1 VWWRLTRLSLIAVLV
16 LVILVTVL
24 GVWLVRRPIPQYG
37 GELRLDGLAAPVTVH
52 RDTAG
57 IPHIYASSTADMV
70 RAQGYLHAQD
80 RFWEM
85 DFRRHVTAGR
95 LAEMFGERQVQTDAF
110 LRTMGWR
117 RVAEQEWQLL
127 SPQTRN
133 LLRAYA
139 QGVNAWLAG
148 RSGSE
153 ASLEYALLARLN
165 PDYRIS
171 RWSPVDSLAWLKAMA
186 WDLRSNMI
194 QEIERAALLASG
206 LSRERIDQLYPP
218 YPADRHTPIVP
229 DATTTGRAAGGS
241 GGGTPVTLPAAL
253 RDATPVFEGVRRA
266 VDRLPSLLGSGDGI
280 GSNSWVV
287 SGSRTASGKPILAN
301 DPHLAPS
308 MPGIWYQLGLHCV
321 APESQAAKT
330 CPADV
335 VGSSF
340 SGVPGVII
348 GHNGRVAWG
357 FTNLGPDVTDLYL
370 EQTDG
375 DRYLVDGKW
384 QPMRVHTETLKV
396 AGGEDVTIKVR
407 HTRHGPVLSDRSE
420 ELAAVGTTPG
430 LTEESGRPRYAVALR
445 WTALDPGRTAEA
457 IFILNLARDWSDFR
471 DAAAKFEVPA
481 QNLVYADVSGN
492 IGYQA
497 PGRIPIRGT
506 GDGRWPVPGWD
517 SRYDWRGYI
526 AFEDLPNEF
535 NPERGYIVTAN
546 QAVTG
551 PGYQHLITRDWA
563 YGYRSQRIVELITR
577 HTRPIDV
584 AATEGMQFDNHNGSA
599 PVLVPHLLRV
609 TVPKPVAQVRDL
621 LTGWDFQQPAG
632 SAPAA
637 FYNAVWR
644 HLLSRTFE
652 ELPEQRRPGAA
663 ERWLEV
669 VRTVLADPASA
680 WWDDQRTTT
689 VERRD
694 DILSAAMSS
703 AHEELTERLGSD
715 PAQWRWGDLHTLTLR
730 SSTFGAS
737 GIGPVEWLFNSGP
750 HPVGGGSGI
759 VNATG
764 WEPRSGYEVT
774 AVPSMRMIV
783 DLAHLDGSRW
793 VQLTGNSGHAF
804 DEHYTDQF
812 DLWRTGRYLPMRWSR
827 DTIADKA
834 RHTLLLRPAG

>member
-1 VWWRLTRLSLIAVLV
+1 VWWRLTRFSLVV
-16 LVILVTVL
+16 VMTVVVLVTVL

-37 GELRLDGLAAPVTVH
+37 GELRLDALAAPVTVH

-57 IPHIYASSTADMV
+57 IPHIYASSMADMV

-80 RFWEM
+80 RFGEM

-95 LAEMFGERQVQTDAF
+95 LAELFGERQVQTDAL

-117 RVAEQEWQLL
+117 RVAEQEWRLL

-139 QGVNAWLAG
+139 QGVNAWLANH
-148 RSGSE
+148 SGSE

-165 PDYRIS
+165 PQYRIQ

-186 WDLRSNMI
+186 WDLRSNLV
-194 QEIERAALLASG
+194 QEIERTALLASG
-206 LSRERIDQLYPP
+206 LSREQIDQLYPP
-218 YPADRHTPIVP
+218 YPADRHAPIVP
-229 DATTTGRAAGGS
+229 GAGATGGAAGGA
-241 GGGTPVTLPAAL
+241 GGRAPAVLPATV
-253 RDATPVFEGVRRA
+253 RNATPLLEGVHRA
-266 VDRLPSLLGSGDGI
+266 LDRLPSLLGSGDGI

-287 SGSRTASGKPILAN
+287 AGSRTGSGKPILAN

-308 MPGIWYQLGLHCV
+308 MPGIWYQVGLHCV
-321 APESQAAKT
+321 PTEGRADST
-330 CPADV
+330 CPSDV
-335 VGSSF
+335 VGFSF
-340 SGVPGVII
+340 SGVPGVVI
-348 GHNGRVAWG
+348 GHTGRVAWG

-370 EQTDG
+370 EKTDG

-384 QPMRVHTETLKV
+384 QPMRVRTETLRV
-396 AGGEDVTIKVR
+396 AGGEDVTLKVR

-430 LTEESGRPRYAVALR
+430 LTKETGRRRYAVALR

-457 IFILNLARDWSDFR
+457 IFILNTARNWSDFR
-471 DAAAKFEVPA
+471 KAARRFEVPA
-481 QNLVYADVSGN
+481 QNLVYADIDGN

-497 PGRIPIRGT
+497 PGRIPIRAA
-506 GDGRWPVPGWD
+506 GDGRWPAPGWD

-526 AFEDLPNEF
+526 PFEDLPNEF

-546 QAVTG
+546 QAVAG
-551 PGYQHLITRDWA
+551 PDYRYLITHDWA
-563 YGYRSQRIVELITR
+563 YGYRSQRIADLIVQ

-609 TVPKPVAQVRDL
+609 TVPKPVARTREL
-621 LTGWDFQQPAG
+621 LNGWDFQQPAG

-644 HLLSRTFE
+644 HLLLRTFE
-652 ELPEQRRPGAA
+652 ELPEKRRPGAT

-669 VRTVLADPASA
+669 VRMVLADPASA
-680 WWDDQRTTT
+680 WWDDQRTPG

-694 DILSAAMSS
+694 DILSAALSS

-730 SSTFGAS
+730 SATFGMS

-764 WEPRSGYEVT
+764 WEPRSGYEAT

-783 DLAHLDGSRW
+783 DLGDLDSSRW
-793 VQLTGNSGHAF
+793 IQLTGNSGHAF
-804 DEHYTDQF
+804 DEHYADQF

-827 DTIADKA
+827 EVIADKA
-834 RHTLLLRPAG
+834 RHTLLLRPVD